1 MTQFTACIL
10 KPRGPFHAGEREGMR
25 EGSEVFI
32 HSDTLFS
39 AFCHSF
45 LLLYGR
51 PELER
56 LLSAL
61 QTEDRERLPVVFSSA
76 FPYYGGKFYF
86 PVPRSFMPQ
95 NKDDKRVR
103 FVEQPVFE
111 ALLAGNLPK
120 DKDIN
125 KPILPAFPKDAI
137 ETADVPKVTI
147 SRLSGTAQEE
157 GGFYHVG
164 LTYLAQDAALFFLMR
179 VADDWRNKV
188 EAAIRLAC
196 DEGIGGYRSIGK
208 GQFAQPEMREISL
221 HAEGEASV
229 MLSLYYP
236 AETETAGLDRGWY
249 ELIRRKGYVYSP
261 ETRSLRR
268 KTVTMFAE
276 GSVFPDN
283 NRRGKLVDVTP
294 ENAANLGLSHRI
306 YRSGLAFLLPCKGG
320 KDV

>member
-1 MTQFTACIL
+1 MTQFTVCIL

-25 EGSEVFI
+25 EGSEMFI

-45 LLLYGR
+45 LLLYGK

-86 PVPRSFMPQ
+86 PVPRSFIPR

-111 ALLAGNLPK
+111 ALLAGKLPEGNLPGG
-120 DKDIN
+120 
-125 KPILPAFPKDAI
+125 LPDTVARI
-137 ETADVPKVTI
+137 EDVPKVTI
-147 SRLSGTAQEE
+147 SRFSGTAQED

-164 LTYLAQDAALFFLMR
+164 FTYLAQDAALFFLMR
-179 VADDWRNKV
+179 VTDDWRNKV

-208 GQFAQPEMREISL
+208 GQFEQPEMREISL
-221 HAEGEASV
+221 HSEGEASV

-236 AETETAGLDRGWY
+236 AETETAGLNRGWY
-249 ELIRRKGYVYSP
+249 ELIWRKGYVYSP

-276 GSVFPDN
+276 GSVFPGN